1 MTIKKLAV
9 SMASLFALTCT
20 ASADVSVKVH
30 DLNSDGTVTLQEVI
44 DFHDPAITRSEAFL
58 ARHKAMFEAA
68 DVNKDGVVDASESQD
83 GTGST
88 KKGKKAN
95 KS

>member
-1 MTIKKLAV
+1 MIMKKLAV
-9 SMASLFALTCT
+9 CMASLFALTNI
-20 ASADVSVKVH
+20 AAADVSVKVH
-30 DLNSDGTVTLQEVI
+30 DLNSDGSVTLQEVI
-44 DFHDPAITRSEAFL
+44 DFHDPAITRTDAFL

-68 DVNKDGVVDASESQD
+68 DVNSDGVVDASESQD
-83 GTGST
+83 GSRST